1 MSKEHPLFTKIL
13 FTREEIEKKIKELA
27 NWVNDTYAGAND
39 LILVGLLK
47 GSIPFMAQLMKD
59 ITVNH
64 TLDFMTIS
72 SFDGGTHSTGNLKII
87 MDLKQ
92 DVANKDI
99 LIVEDI
105 VDSGLTLSQVTQMIK
120 SHKPKSIRILA
131 LLDKP
136 SGRKIDFKPD
146 MYGFLV
152 PNEFLAGFGLDV
164 KEKLRNLPFIGIFDK
179 TKLDE
184 L

>member
-1 MSKEHPLFTKIL
+1 MNKIHPLFTKIL
-13 FTREEIEKKIKELA
+13 FTREEIEEKIKELA
-27 NWVNDTYAGAND
+27 NWVNATYKDSKD

-47 GSIPFMAQLMKD
+47 GSIPFMAQLIKD
-59 ITVNH
+59 VTVDH
-64 TLDFMTIS
+64 ALDFMTIS
-72 SFDGGTHSTGNLKII
+72 SFDGGTHSSGNLKII

-105 VDSGLTLSQVTQMIK
+105 VDSGLTLSQVTKMIQ
-120 SHKPKSIRILA
+120 SHKPKSIKVLA

-136 SGRKIDFKPD
+136 SGRKNDFKPD

-164 KEKLRNLPFIGIFDK
+164 KEKLRNLPFIGVFDK

-184 L
+184 I